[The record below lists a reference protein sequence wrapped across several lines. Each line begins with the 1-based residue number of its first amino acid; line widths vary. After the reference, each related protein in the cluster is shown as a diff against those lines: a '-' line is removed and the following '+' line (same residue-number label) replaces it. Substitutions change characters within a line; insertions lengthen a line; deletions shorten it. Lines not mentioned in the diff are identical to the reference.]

1 MTLIKARIRRQRRHD
16 RGFGLSLKNWVL
28 RSVKMMMIS
37 QLMMM
42 MMRRRRRR
50 MNRIIRWSDEQGRCS
65 SREVVDVIN
74 VVDHGLVKPYL
85 GLKELDI
92 VDGLLEH
99 GHRVHL
105 GSARDQA
112 LQDLEPVADPVPP
125 FSSRHAL
132 RVRRELH
139 SSSSTSS
146 FTTTSS

>member
-1 MTLIKARIRRQRRHD
+1 MTLIKARFRRQRRDD

-28 RSVKMMMIS
+28 RSAKMMMMMMIS
-37 QLMMM
+37 QLTMMM
-42 MMRRRRRR
+42 MMMMVRR
-50 MNRIIRWSDEQGRCS
+50 NRIIRWSDEQGRCS

-74 VVDHGLVKPYL
+74 VVDHGLVKPNL

-132 RVRRELH
+132 RV
-139 SSSSTSS
+139 
-146 FTTTSS
+146 